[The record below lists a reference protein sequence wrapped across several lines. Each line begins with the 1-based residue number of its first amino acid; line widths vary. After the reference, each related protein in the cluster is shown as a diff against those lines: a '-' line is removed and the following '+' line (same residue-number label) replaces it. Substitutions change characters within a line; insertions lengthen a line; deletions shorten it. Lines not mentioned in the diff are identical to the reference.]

1 MINPTGGR
9 NSVVNRNILFDSH
22 VTENPHNHLTAKNK
36 FSNNKKS
43 VNEIKKAKMI
53 KADRERTCVQGDGC
67 RVRI

>member
-43 VNEIKKAKMI
+43 VNEIKKRK
-53 KADRERTCVQGDGC
+53 
-67 RVRI
+67 